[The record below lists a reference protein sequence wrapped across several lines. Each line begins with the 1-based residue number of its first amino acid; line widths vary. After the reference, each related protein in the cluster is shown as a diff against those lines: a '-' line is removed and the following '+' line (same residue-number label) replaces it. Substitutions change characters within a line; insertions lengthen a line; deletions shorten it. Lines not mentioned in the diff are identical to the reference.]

1 MLQTKPKPPELPLRS
16 SRMHN
21 LNYSK
26 IFQLNKGHIT
36 KRTTNTTTATNAATS
51 NNSMYKTEQIKPIEH
66 KKIDG
71 RTIKNTNN
79 SSTVSNPQASK
90 TH

>member
-1 MLQTKPKPPELPLRS
+1 
-16 SRMHN
+16 MHN

-26 IFQLNKGHIT
+26 IFQLNREQIT
-36 KRTTNTTTATNAATS
+36 KRTTNTTTATNAVTS
-51 NNSMYKTEQIKPIEH
+51 NNSMYKTEQMKPVEH

-71 RTIKNTNN
+71 RTMKNTHNN
-79 SSTVSNPQASK
+79 STVSNPQANK